1 MNRAVRRQQL
11 KEPKPGKGG
20 GRPSIRSALPRT
32 PTAPGRGGAGGRG
45 SVRRLSAPRFITDI
59 IPELRKVIWP
69 SGEDPLHLGVVV
81 CIVPI
86 IFGAIL
92 GGIDVGFAWLIDKT
106 LLR

>member
-20 GRPSIRSALPRT
+20 GRASIRSALPKT
-32 PTAPGRGGAGGRG
+32 GTAPARSQGRAA
-45 SVRRLSAPRFITDI
+45 RRLAAPRFITDI
-59 IPELRKVIWP
+59 ISELRKVIWP
-69 SGEDPLHLGVVV
+69 SREDTLHLAVVV
-81 CIVPI
+81 CIVTI